1 MFSLPVGLN
10 GAAERCTL
18 FVNGEPYAAAVR
30 GDFRLDEEGR
40 DVLLADL
47 YFLET
52 PSVRRL
58 KIIRTGPSSVYVR
71 FLEFPSVT
79 DAVQMLLGLV
89 GGEGGEGQEPS
100 FADPLRQ
107 RLSGRFKALALPCA
121 SGRYRPPAAVEPPPQ
136 AESAQQTEREPENKP
151 EEAAP
156 QADA

>member
-1 MFSLPVGLN
+1 M
-10 GAAERCTL
+10 
-18 FVNGEPYAAAVR
+18 
-30 GDFRLDEEGR
+30 
-40 DVLLADL
+40 LLADL
-47 YFLET
+47 YFLEM

-79 DAVQMLLGLV
+79 DAMQMLLGLV
-89 GGEGGEGQEPS
+89 GGEGGEGPEPF

-121 SGRYRPPAAVEPPPQ
+121 SGRYRPPAAAEPAPQ
-136 AESAQQTEREPENKP
+136 PEPAQQTEREP